1 MTEIDNQF
9 EFKFKKYASFDKSH
23 QDSYD
28 NLKKQR
34 DSFLYGQDMTKTF
47 ILSMAL
53 GFYKNNPKKIS
64 NPSNSIPTSVFTTE
78 EKWMMISLYMHTKR
92 NKLDSLYE
100 ADDIL
105 RNAEEYANGGIE
117 FLYMLYKNS
126 KNPIED
132 LEEEFRL
139 ALE

>member
-1 MTEIDNQF
+1 MIEMSNQF
-9 EFKFKKYASFDKSH
+9 EFKFKKYASFDKSQ

-34 DSFLYGQDMTKTF
+34 DSFLCGQEMTKTF

-53 GFYKNNPKKIS
+53 GFQKNNPKPVT

-78 EKWMMISLYMHTKR
+78 ERWLMISLYMHAKR

-100 ADDIL
+100 ADEIL
-105 RNAEEYANGGIE
+105 KNAEEYANGGIE

-126 KNPIED
+126 KNPVED

-139 ALE
+139 AIE